1 MLMRIWS
8 ALVVFG
14 LSAGFPAPFSAAE
27 PAAEKPPAKPAPDE
41 EGPVPEPLETE
52 KGRGPHTEN
61 WEPYLELLEAK
72 YLSPSAPEEA
82 QAVHLKFN
90 LSTDLVKGTVITFT
104 LEYMGAPYVEMDYK
118 LEGEVRKALVVRWK
132 APRRLVTGDYYL
144 RTRIL
149 PERQTQAVLKQLRK
163 MSKRFPPENE
173 PWAYLYM
180 KAGHIVVSGKAEE
193 AADKE
198 AICRAYTAFLDELV
212 ENMNEFVDKM
222 ESAKEGKDFVAA
234 DGKLDVEKM
243 AQFIVE
249 WRKKQGETQKK
260 LIQFQD
266 DEPGICLKSQTSYA
280 NLLELGRMVSKR
292 SWQLQNEVTE
302 KYGAKPINPA
312 ADKYFDR
319 NYRFRVDAEAL
330 ASRYERIASAVCPEE
345 EPPSETVEETP
356 AEGEAPGEM
365 APPEGEGGEQ
375 PAAEAAPPEE
385 GEGG

>member
-1 MLMRIWS
+1 MLKRTWS
-8 ALVVFG
+8 AFVIFG
-14 LSAGFPAPFSAAE
+14 FFAGFPALLSAGEPDAE
-27 PAAEKPPAKPAPDE
+27 RPPAKPAPDD

-52 KGRGPHTEN
+52 KGRGPRTEN

-72 YLSPSAPEEA
+72 YLSPSGPGEP
-82 QAVHLKFN
+82 QMVHLKFN
-90 LSTDLVKGTVITFT
+90 LSTDVLKGTVVTFT

-118 LEGEVRKALVVRWK
+118 LGGEVRKALVVRWK
-132 APRRLVTGDYYL
+132 VPSRLVTGDYYL
-144 RTRIL
+144 RTRIF
-149 PERQTQAVLKQLRK
+149 PERQSQAVLKHLRK

-173 PWAYLYM
+173 PWSYLYM
-180 KAGHIVVSGKAEE
+180 KEGHITVSGKAEE
-193 AADKE
+193 EADRE
-198 AICRAYTAFLDELV
+198 AMCRAYTALLDELV

-222 ESAKEGKDFVAA
+222 EAAKEGKEFAAA

-249 WRKKQGETQKK
+249 WRKKQGGTQRK

-266 DEPGICLKSQTSYA
+266 DERGLCLKSQTPYA

-292 SWQLQNEVTE
+292 SWQLQNEVTD

-312 ADKYFDR
+312 ADRYFDR

-330 ASRYERIASAVCPEE
+330 ASRYERIANAVCPEE
-345 EPPSETVEETP
+345 E
-356 AEGEAPGEM
+356 APGEAGEEA
-365 APPEGEGGEQ
+365 APEGGEGEPAEAP
-375 PAAEAAPPEE
+375 PAAESAAPEE